1 MRGYRRFTRT
11 VCTEAIMDI
20 PGGVRVVVVS
30 RGELL
35 LVQHH
40 HRASNEVY
48 WCPPGGGRERGETL
62 EETAVREVYEET
74 GIPVRVLYHVDTS
87 PSSDYALFVAESL
100 KYREAT
106 PTVDLSAEKYLVGAA
121 WHMISGKNPLGPLN
135 PAYWLPL
142 VPTIQRCLDEDSPK
156 HSDSRA

>member
-1 MRGYRRFTRT
+1 MRGYRRFTRN
-11 VCTEAIMDI
+11 VSMEAIMDE

-40 HRASNEVY
+40 VRASNELY

-62 EETAVREVYEET
+62 EEAAVREVYEET

-87 PSSDYALFVAESL
+87 PSSDYALFVAEPL
-100 KYREAT
+100 EHREAT
-106 PTVDLSAEKYLVGAA
+106 PTVDLSTEQYLVGAA
-121 WHMISGKNPLGPLN
+121 WHTISAGNPLGPLK
-135 PAYWLPL
+135 PDYWRPL
-142 VPTIQRCLDEDSPK
+142 VLTLQRCLAEDSPE
-156 HSDSRA
+156 HSDS